1 MNQDVSKHGRVG
13 RGFSGLC
20 WRFGG
25 RLSFRIMGVP
35 RPAGETP
42 VIREFASPKASLTQF
57 RAKIW
62 MLLAAVSL
70 VAGLAPA
77 RAAEV
82 IPPKP
87 VDRFT
92 DTGGV
97 VSGTAASEFNDTLR
111 AYEQSSSNV
120 ILVAVYPTMQSDS
133 DMADYCTR
141 VAHTWKAGQ
150 AGKSNGVVLFIFTR
164 DRKMHIATGYGM
176 EGNLPD
182 AICERIIAEQIAP
195 SFKQQDY
202 ESGIRAGIAGMIA
215 AAGGNYESTAS
226 RHAPPVASSPP
237 GIGTRIWQW
246 GFCTFFVLGILFVIR
261 MFVGAIIAGL
271 ASILLAIFYRDQSK
285 RTSKLARF
293 LMWLEIHAQ
302 VQTKQSSWVG
312 GPSGSN
318 RRRSSG
324 STYSSYSSSS
334 SSSFSSSDSSSSS
347 DSFSSGGDYGG
358 GGASGSW

>member
-1 MNQDVSKHGRVG
+1 MKQSSSDHGRFC
-13 RGFSGLC
+13 RRFS
-20 WRFGG
+20 
-25 RLSFRIMGVP
+25 
-35 RPAGETP
+35 
-42 VIREFASPKASLTQF
+42 KATL
-57 RAKIW
+57 
-62 MLLAAVSL
+62 MLLWM
-70 VAGLAPA
+70 VAFFATFTHA

-92 DTGGV
+92 DNAGV
-97 VSGTAASEFNDTLR
+97 VSAAAASEFNDTLR
-111 AYEQSSSNV
+111 GYEQSSSNV

-133 DMADYCTR
+133 DIADYCTR
-141 VAHTWKAGQ
+141 VAHTWKAGE

-202 ESGIRAGIAGMIA
+202 EGGIRAGIAGMIA
-215 AAGGNYESTAS
+215 AAGGNYQPAS
-226 RHAPPVASSPP
+226 AVRHPPPDTSSQ
-237 GIGTRIWQW
+237 GLGTRIYQS
-246 GFCTFFVLGILFVIR
+246 GFCTFLILGMLFVLR
-261 MFVGAIIAGL
+261 MFVGALIAGL

-293 LMWLEIHAQ
+293 LVWLEIHAQ
-302 VQTKQSSWVG
+302 LRQKQASWVG
-312 GPSGSN
+312 GRSGSN
-318 RRRSSG
+318 RRRSARSG
-324 STYSSYSSSS
+324 SDSYSSSSS
-334 SSSFSSSDSSSSS
+334 SSSFSSSDSSSS
-347 DSFSSGGDYGG
+347 DSYSSGGDYGG